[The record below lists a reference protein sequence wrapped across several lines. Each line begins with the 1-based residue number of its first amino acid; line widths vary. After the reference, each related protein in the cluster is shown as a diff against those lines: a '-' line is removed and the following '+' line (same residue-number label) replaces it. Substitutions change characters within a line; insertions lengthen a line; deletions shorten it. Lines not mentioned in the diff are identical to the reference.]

1 MISIL
6 AYYGISCHIEPYLD
20 QKTHKIDVYSFDLK
34 CEVPVKNHFINGF
47 VKRSPFFLSVIFFL
61 NSYKEMINKK
71 YKTVNILKQ
80 REHKVT
86 EKAVDANEHTYIL
99 KSYDLANS

>member
-1 MISIL
+1 MTITLLFDFETHFLNYGFYIP
-6 AYYGISCHIEPYLD
+6 AYYGINCHIETFIY
-20 QKTHKIDVYSFDLK
+20 QKTRKIDVYSFDLR
-34 CEVPVKNHFINGF
+34 CEALENYHFINGF

-80 REHKVT
+80 R
-86 EKAVDANEHTYIL
+86 
-99 KSYDLANS
+99 